1 MIDKK
6 NYNIMFAQEDD
17 FKELSVKIN
26 KYFDKDQSY
35 FRNLVPLLYK
45 SGINTYDKHI
55 VCKNEINEIVGVCAI
70 YQKTIYLKENK
81 QYKFIVI
88 GTMSVD
94 QEYRNLGIMSNIF
107 KFIFDN
113 FDDKVD
119 FYCLSGS
126 YERYKNFGFLPSF
139 KTYKY
144 LFNIKEHINYSFE
157 LLTENKISD
166 YINFYNNQ
174 EEKVNRDNFYDC
186 IRMWQYIPY
195 GIKLN
200 NNIIGYLVYDIKQN
214 IVQEIFLN
222 DNRLITDVMEN
233 FSCFNSKQCYLKIHK
248 YNTYYNEYIDLYKE
262 DHFERTLYKI
272 LNSEIKEIYIP
283 RNDLI

>member
-1 MIDKK
+1 MFKMIDKK

-166 YINFYNNQ
+166 YIGNLY
-174 EEKVNRDNFYDC
+174 V
-186 IRMWQYIPY
+186 I
-195 GIKLN
+195 IKH
-200 NNIIGYLVYDIKQN
+200 
-214 IVQEIFLN
+214 EIFLKK
-222 DNRLITDVMEN
+222 LIKTFVKT
-233 FSCFNSKQCYLKIHK
+233 F
-248 YNTYYNEYIDLYKE
+248 
-262 DHFERTLYKI
+262 
-272 LNSEIKEIYIP
+272 
-283 RNDLI
+283 